1 MDINYESMGIYNI
14 SGDVKSMYEKVF
26 QDQEIII
33 NGCSSS
39 SDRSSKNRLQ
49 KMSTLQKLH
58 NRNK

>member
-1 MDINYESMGIYNI
+1 MGIYNI
-14 SGDVKSMYEKVF
+14 SGDVKSMYEKVC

-39 SDRSSKNRLQ
+39 NDRSSKNRLQ